1 MSEARSF
8 AQLAPQAAEPADG
21 CTCDVEE
28 AASGRLRGLRGL
40 ALGLVLGAIVATAW
54 RACGRTHARR
64 RAHRSVAAPAP
75 VQSWENEGGTP
86 DAATG

>member
-21 CTCDVEE
+21 CTGDVEGI
-28 AASGRLRGLRGL
+28 ASGRLRGL

-54 RACGRTHARR
+54 RACGKTHARR